1 MIKNKVGS
9 SLFLFITA
17 CIWGVAFVAQSVAA
31 DYIKPFTFNFI
42 RFLLGGI
49 FLIPII
55 WIMKRNKTVEKAK
68 EQREEKDMGIIKDKK
83 ADGKITLVGGIC
95 CGLCLCGGSL
105 CQQYGIQ
112 FTSVGKAGFITALY
126 IIIVPVLGI
135 FLKKR
140 VSVLV
145 WLSAAVA
152 MAGFYLLCMTEGLSV
167 NKGDFII
174 LIGAFIFSLHILV
187 IDYFS
192 PKADGVQ
199 ISCVQFFTSAII
211 CEIGTFIFDKP
222 ALTAILAAYVPLLY
236 AGIMSCGIAYTLQIV
251 GQKNTEPTVASL
263 ILSLESVIAVLA
275 GWLILGQK
283 LSFTEIIGCVLVFT
297 AIIMAQLPTGK
308 KKMSINKK
316 QGF

>member
-1 MIKNKVGS
+1 MIKNKIGS
-9 SLFLFITA
+9 SLLLFITA

-31 DYIKPFTFNFI
+31 DYVKPFTFNFI
-42 RFLLGGI
+42 RFLMGGI
-49 FLIPII
+49 FLIPVI
-55 WIMKRNKTVEKAK
+55 WIIGRTKTA
-68 EQREEKDMGIIKDKK
+68 DKGDNQCEDK
-83 ADGKITLVGGIC
+83 SDDKTADRKTTLVGGIC
-95 CGLCLCGGSL
+95 CGLCLCAGSL

-135 FLKKR
+135 FLKKK
-140 VSVLV
+140 VSVLI

-152 MAGFYLLCMTEGLSV
+152 MTGFYLLCMTEGLSV
-167 NKGDFII
+167 NKGDFIL

-211 CEIGTFIFDKP
+211 CGIGTFMFEKP
-222 ALTAILAAYVPLLY
+222 ELTAILAAYVPLLY

-275 GWLILGQK
+275 GWIILGQK
-283 LSFTEIIGCVLVFT
+283 LSLTEIIGCVLVFA
-297 AIIMAQLPTGK
+297 AIIMAQLPTGEK
-308 KKMSINKK
+308 KDYEK
-316 QGF
+316 